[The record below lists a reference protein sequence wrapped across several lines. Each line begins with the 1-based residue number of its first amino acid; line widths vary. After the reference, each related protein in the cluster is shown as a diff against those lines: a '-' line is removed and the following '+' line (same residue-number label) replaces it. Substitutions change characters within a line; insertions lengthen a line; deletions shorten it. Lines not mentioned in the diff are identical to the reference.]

1 MYFIYIIT
9 IHFEF
14 DSFQFIKHDLMMM
27 GENAFYVNTTHL
39 LVVLYVVVRKRFK
52 EAIYILKYV
61 FVSGLDLNPLK
72 SWGTFCAFGIIKKFS
87 TKDSQFQTNE
97 LKVINFKWLLSFEIK
112 LQNSMIFSQLNFF
125 RESFPQSLEKVC
137 VKMF

>member
-14 DSFQFIKHDLMMM
+14 DSFQFIKHDLMMMMM

-61 FVSGLDLNPLK
+61 FVSGLDLNPPK

-97 LKVINFKWLLSFEIK
+97 LKVINFK
-112 LQNSMIFSQLNFF
+112 
-125 RESFPQSLEKVC
+125 
-137 VKMF
+137 